1 MNTVIEFF
9 KKKWVIQLLGII
21 ALSLLIWF
29 FGSLIAIAGHVPLES
44 DIVRLLVIL
53 AIVVLWGLNNLRIQ
67 VKANRANAQMTQDL
81 VAPADAEANH
91 LARETDAEISTIA
104 NNFDAALQ
112 TLKKG
117 AKNTQG
123 KNYLYDLP
131 WYIIIGPPGSGK
143 TTALINSGLE
153 FPLADKFGKGAVRGV
168 GGTRNCDWWF
178 TDQAVLL
185 DTAGRYVTQDSHEA
199 VDKAAWLGFLDLLK
213 KHRPRRPVN
222 GVLITMS
229 LSDLLKQTE
238 EERSLHAQSIRQRIE
253 ELHTHFG
260 IRFPIYMLFT
270 KADLVAGFN
279 DFFATLSK
287 EERAQVWGV
296 TFPAEDPDNPVDVIA
311 RVGSDFDDL
320 LNRINA
326 HLPRRLQEER
336 DLSRRNLIFGFPQR
350 MALLREGLLS
360 FLQECYGAN
369 RYQSA
374 PYLRGVYFT
383 SGTQEGTPID
393 RLMGILANT
402 FKLDRTNAP
411 LFSGIGKSYFITRL
425 LKDVIFEE
433 ALLVGVNPRI
443 ERLQTL
449 LRQGVYA
456 ASIAIIVL
464 MSGLWLTSYNKNQN
478 ALAELDKQIDA
489 YNKVAAVT
497 PNWQTDFTA
506 LLKRMNAM
514 QAIKQVYADDVPWL
528 MTFGLYQGD
537 KLQPVI
543 TDTYNDLLQKQFLPL
558 IKTRLEQRIKEKM
571 GNPDILY
578 SLLETYL
585 MLGDSKHF
593 KPELVKAWVAVDWET
608 TYATDTETQAKL
620 LEHLN
625 ALLKLPL
632 EKQSLDERLVAAA
645 RGILNQTPI
654 AQQVYMRI
662 KNDALQNKAQDFKL
676 LDALGINADRVFVSK
691 NGTLAQ
697 QTIPYL
703 FTYDGFYNAFLKQSK
718 EQAEESVNGSWVLGE
733 SAKTEVID
741 SDKLQETIRDY
752 YYQDYMHYWDELL
765 ANLKIKATG
774 NAQQAVEVLE
784 FASAPDSPLR
794 KLLETL
800 NKETALTVKP
810 PSPEDTAK
818 NVQAAGLV
826 TVDSRVTKALAL
838 AKKEGLTD
846 QPAKPLGANVE
857 DHFKDLTVLVKS
869 SSAGTAVPLDR
880 SMEILK
886 QLYVHMINLSGTSN
900 VGGEAIKIAAQ
911 SGGGDPVAQMKAE
924 SAHLPEPLKSMT
936 KALAEGNQDVIM
948 DNSKSQLNR
957 LWQSEVMPLYSSGIQ
972 GRYPF
977 ARASTKEVT
986 LEDFGRFFAQG
997 GTVDTFFN
1005 TNLKTFV
1012 DTSGKNWRM
1021 ISQNNQAIA
1030 VSPAALNQ
1038 LQAATKMRQL
1048 FFAGGGTTPSVKF
1061 NLKPLLLDP
1070 NATSFWLTI
1079 EGQQSKFSPTEA
1091 GKSAAFTWPGTDGSR
1106 LVSFGFET
1114 KDGRKLHKEVEGQW
1128 AWFRVLEMAHIK
1140 KIDQTKYQL
1149 VFDIDG
1155 IQAGYEL
1162 NASSVDNPF
1171 ALGVFDTVRFPS
1183 SL

>member
-1 MNTVIEFF
+1 MRAVINFF

-29 FGSLIAIAGHVPLES
+29 FGPLIAIAGHVPLES
-44 DIVRLLVIL
+44 DVVRWFVIL
-53 AIVVLWGLNNLRIQ
+53 MIVMLWAVFSLLMQ
-67 VKANRANAQMTQDL
+67 LKANRANAQMAEEL
-81 VAPADAEANH
+81 VAPADA
-91 LARETDAEISTIA
+91 LAREADAEISTIA
-104 NNFDAALQ
+104 NNFDKALQ

-117 AKNTQG
+117 AKNAQG
-123 KNYLYDLP
+123 QNYLYDLP

-229 LSDLLKQTE
+229 LWDLMTQTE

-253 ELHTHFG
+253 ELHTQFG

-279 DFFATLSK
+279 DFFATLNK

-296 TFPAEDPDNPVDVIA
+296 TFPAEDPENPADVIA
-311 RVGSDFDDL
+311 RVGNDFDDL

-369 RYQSA
+369 RYQQA

-393 RLMGILANT
+393 RLMGMLANT
-402 FKLDRTNAP
+402 FKLDRFSAP
-411 LFSGIGKSYFITRL
+411 LFSGKGKSYFITRL

-433 ALLVGVNPRI
+433 ALIVGVNPRL
-443 ERLQTL
+443 ERVQTL
-449 LRQGVYA
+449 IRQGIYA
-456 ASIAIIVL
+456 GSVAIILL

-478 ALAELDKQIDA
+478 ALTELDKQITA
-489 YNKVAAVT
+489 YNTIATTT
-497 PNWQTDFTA
+497 PNWQTDFAA

-514 QAIKQVYADDVPWL
+514 QSITQIYPDDVPLL

-543 TDTYNDLLQKQFLPL
+543 TDTYHDLLQKQFLPL

-620 LEHLN
+620 IEHLN
-625 ALLKLPL
+625 VLLTLPL
-632 EKQSLDERLVAAA
+632 EKQVLNERLIAAA

-662 KNDALQNKAQDFKL
+662 KNDALQDKVQDFKL
-676 LDALGINADRVFVSK
+676 QDALGINADRVFAAK

-703 FTYDGFYNAFLKQSK
+703 FTYDGFYKTFLKQSK
-718 EQAEESVNGSWVLGE
+718 DQAEESVTDSWVLGDT
-733 SAKTEVID
+733 AKTEVID

-752 YYQDYMHYWDELL
+752 YYQDYIKYWDDLL
-765 ANLKIKATG
+765 TNLTIKPVG

-794 KLLETL
+794 RLLDAL
-800 NKETALTVKP
+800 NKETSLTVKP

-818 NVQAAGLV
+818 NVQSSGLV
-826 TVDSRVTKALAL
+826 IPVDSRVTKALAL
-838 AKKEGLTD
+838 AKKEGLLA
-846 QPAKPLGANVE
+846 QPAKPLGSSVE
-857 DHFKDLTVLVKS
+857 EHFKDLTVLVKS
-869 SSAGTAVPLDR
+869 GSAGTAVPLDR
-880 SMEILK
+880 TMEILK

-900 VGGEAIKIAAQ
+900 VGGEAIKIAKE

-948 DNSKSQLNR
+948 DSSKNQLNR

-977 ARASTKEVT
+977 ARASSKEVT

-997 GTVDTFFN
+997 GTVDTFF
-1005 TNLKTFV
+1005 TKNLQAFV
-1012 DTSGKNWRM
+1012 DTSGKSWRM

-1030 VSPAALNQ
+1030 ISPAVLNQ

-1048 FFAGGGTTPSVKF
+1048 FFASGGMTPSVKF

-1070 NATSFWLTI
+1070 NATSFLLTI
-1079 EGQQSKFSPTEA
+1079 EGQQSKFSPTEM
-1091 GKSAAFTWPGTDGSR
+1091 GKSAAFSWPGTDGSR
-1106 LVSFGFET
+1106 LVSFDFET
-1114 KDGRKLHKEVEGQW
+1114 KDGRKLHRAIEGQW
-1128 AWFRVLEMAHIK
+1128 AWFRVLEMAHIQ

-1149 VFDIDG
+1149 TFDIDG
-1155 IQAGYEL
+1155 VQARYEL
-1162 NASSVDNPF
+1162 SASSVDNPF
-1171 ALGVFDTVRFPS
+1171 SLGVFDTIRFPS

>member
-91 LARETDAEISTIA
+91 LTREADAEISTIA

-117 AKNTQG
+117 AKNAQG

-199 VDKAAWLGFLDLLK
+199 IDKAAWLGFLDLLK

-296 TFPAEDPDNPVDVIA
+296 TFPAEDPDSPIDVIA
-311 RVGSDFDDL
+311 RVGNDFDDL

-393 RLMGILANT
+393 RLMGMLANT
-402 FKLDRTNAP
+402 FKLDRTNTP
-411 LFSGIGKSYFITRL
+411 LFSGTGKSYFITRL

-456 ASIAIIVL
+456 ASLAIIVL
-464 MSGLWLTSYNKNQN
+464 MSGLWLTSYNKNQT
-478 ALAELDKQIDA
+478 ALDELNQKIQQYDT
-489 YNKVAAVT
+489 VAAAT
-497 PNWQTDFTA
+497 PNWQTDFSA

-558 IKTRLEQRIKEKM
+558 IKTRLEQRIREKTN
-571 GNPDILY
+571 NPDILY
-578 SLLETYL
+578 SLLEVYL
-585 MLGDSKHF
+585 MLGDTKHF
-593 KPELVKAWVAVDWET
+593 KAESVQPWITVDWQN
-608 TYATDTETQAKL
+608 TYSTDTETQAKL
-620 LEHLN
+620 LEHLTV
-625 ALLKLPL
+625 LLKLPP
-632 EKQSLDERLVAAA
+632 EKQVLNETLV
-645 RGILNQTPI
+645 RNTRQILSVIPAEKQI
-654 AQQVYMRI
+654 YMRI
-662 KNDALQNKAQDFKL
+662 KTELLQTKNQDFNLVK
-676 LDALGINADRVFVSK
+676 ALGISADRVFATK
-691 NGTLAQ
+691 NGTLEQ

-703 FTYDGFYNAFLKQSK
+703 FTYDGFYNVFLKQVK
-718 EQAEESVNGSWVLGE
+718 EQAEASMSGSWILGDAAKKEAITNEALE
-733 SAKTEVID
+733 SAV
-741 SDKLQETIRDY
+741 RDY
-752 YYQDYMHYWDELL
+752 YYKDYIQYWDDLL
-765 ANLKIKATG
+765 ANLRIKPVSN
-774 NAQQAVEVLE
+774 NAQTVEVLQ
-784 FASAPDSPLR
+784 FAAAPDSPLR

-800 NKETALTVKP
+800 NKETSLTIAP
-810 PSPEDTAK
+810 PSPADMADKLQQAGAVK
-818 NVQAAGLV
+818 NPL
-826 TVDSRVTKALAL
+826 DSRVIKALDV
-838 AKKEGLTD
+838 AKTEGLVGKTE
-846 QPAKPLGANVE
+846 PLGKPVE
-857 DHFKDLTVLVKS
+857 EHFQSLTMLVKS
-869 SSAGTAVPLDR
+869 QSGSPAPIEQTMQL
-880 SMEILK
+880 LK
-886 QLYVHMINLSGTSN
+886 QLSDSTTTASSTSSPD
-900 VGGEAIKIAAQ
+900 IAAINQVASAVAAAKAQ
-911 SGGGDPVAQMKAE
+911 S
-924 SAHLPEPLKSMT
+924 SLLPEPLKSMT
-936 KALAEGNQDVIM
+936 QSLSNAAQGTVTDSSKNQL
-948 DNSKSQLNR
+948 SR
-957 LWQSEVMPLYSSGIQ
+957 LWESEVIPLYSKGIQ

-977 ARASTKEVT
+977 ARNSSKDVA
-986 LEDFGRFFAQG
+986 LEDFGHFFAPSG
-997 GTVDTFFN
+997 VVDTFFN
-1005 TNLKTFV
+1005 TNLKSFV
-1012 DTSGKNWRM
+1012 DTSGKTWRM
-1021 ISQNNQAIA
+1021 ISRNDQTIAI
-1030 VSPAALNQ
+1030 SPNVLTQ
-1038 LQAATKMRQL
+1038 IQAAKKLQQM
-1048 FFAGGGTTPSVKF
+1048 FFANGGTVASIRF
-1061 NLKPLLLDP
+1061 NLKPVSLTP
-1070 NATSFWLTI
+1070 NATAFWLNI
-1079 EGQQSKFSPTEA
+1079 EGQQSQYKATDMSKITPFS
-1091 GKSAAFTWPGTDGSR
+1091 WPGTDGSR

-1114 KDGRKLHKEVEGQW
+1114 TGGQKPSRQVEGAW
-1128 AWFRVLEMAHIK
+1128 AWFRALEMARIQR
-1140 KIDQTKYQL
+1140 IDAEKYRL
-1149 VFDIDG
+1149 TFDIDG
-1155 IQAGYEL
+1155 MQAIYEL
-1162 NASSVDNPF
+1162 SANSVDNPF
-1171 ALGVFDTVRFPS
+1171 SMKEFDAIRFPS